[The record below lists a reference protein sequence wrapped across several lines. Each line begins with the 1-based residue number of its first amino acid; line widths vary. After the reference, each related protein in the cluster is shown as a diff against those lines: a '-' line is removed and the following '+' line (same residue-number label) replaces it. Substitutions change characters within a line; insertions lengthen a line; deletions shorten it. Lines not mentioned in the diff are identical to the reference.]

1 VAKVNFTVGRVNGH
15 SCPAGK
21 SQAFLW
27 DSSASGLGLRAT
39 AAGTLSY
46 IFQGKLNGSTVRITI
61 GSPKD
66 WGIDHARDE
75 ARRLQRLID
84 ADRDPREEANAQRVA
99 LAARKAEAERQDVT
113 FADAWMAYLTDLGAK
128 PSPKTKRPRSAQY
141 IEDHRKLA
149 APGGAKKKRG
159 KGLTSEGPLYAFMPM
174 KLSTMNGDAI
184 ASWME
189 EEVGKRPTSVAYAYR
204 IFKAFAGWCEGQ
216 TKFKNL
222 LPDYCYS
229 SPKVTALLPSVKT
242 PEGDCLEREQLSAWF
257 RAVRA
262 QPNRVVSAYLQGV
275 LITGPRREELAEL
288 RWENVDLSWNKIKLR
303 DKVEGSRI
311 IPLTPYFRSLL
322 LQLKQINDTPPSI
335 KLLQKMEGAGAPWQ
349 PSPWVFPS
357 SASESGH
364 IEEPRFAHDAAIGEA
379 GVPHVTLQGLRRSF
393 GTLAEWLEVPAGV
406 VAQIQGHKPSA
417 LAEKHYRRRPLDLL
431 RQWHSRIEAWMLE
444 QAGIDFK
451 PDVSLGATFKAA
463 RTTQDDDTGPGCH
476 KELFN

>member
-1 VAKVNFTVGRVNGH
+1 MAKVNFTVGRVNGH

-46 IFQGKLNGSTVRITI
+46 IFQGKLNGATVRVTI

-66 WGIDHARDE
+66 WDIDDARDE

-84 ADRDPREEANAQRVA
+84 AGKDPREEAAEQRAA

-113 FADAWMAYLTDLGAK
+113 FADAWDVYLTDLETK

-141 IEDHRKLA
+141 IKDHRKLA
-149 APGGAKKKRG
+149 AAGGEPKKRG
-159 KGLTSEGPLYAFMPM
+159 KGPTSQGPLYALMAM
-174 KLSTMNGDAI
+174 KLSDMTGDAI
-184 ASWME
+184 ANWME
-189 EEVGKRPTSVAYAYR
+189 DEVTERPTSIAYAYR
-204 IFKAFAGWCEGQ
+204 MFKAFAGWCEGQ
-216 TKFKNL
+216 TRFKEL
-222 LPDYCYS
+222 LPNDCHS
-229 SPKVTALLPSVKT
+229 SPKVMALLPSVKT
-242 PEGDCLEREQLSAWF
+242 PEGDCLEREQLPAWF
-257 RAVRA
+257 KAVRA
-262 QPNRVVSAYLQGV
+262 LPNPVVSAYLQGV

-288 RWENVDLSWNKIKLR
+288 RWENVDLTWNKMKLR

-311 IPLTPYFRSLL
+311 VPLTPYFRSLL
-322 LQLKQINDTPPSI
+322 LELKRINDMVPSD
-335 KLLQKMEGAGAPWQ
+335 KQLRRMEDAGTPWQ

-364 IEEPRFAHDAAIGEA
+364 IEEPRFAHETAIEAAGL
-379 GVPHVTLQGLRRSF
+379 PHVTLQGLRRSF
-393 GTLAEWLEVPAGV
+393 GTLAEWLQAPAGV

-431 RQWHSRIEAWMLE
+431 RQRHTSIEAWMLN

-451 PDVSLGATFKAA
+451 PEQAQ
-463 RTTQDDDTGPGCH
+463 QD
-476 KELFN
+476 LQALQ